1 MHFERL
7 ESSEGTIIDGLCLM
21 IPQKYEDERGFF
33 CESWNKKI
41 FDSTVESKINFVQDN
56 QSKSYYG
63 VLRGIHYQINPM
75 PQSKLIR
82 CIKGEIF
89 DIAVDIR
96 RNSKT
101 FGKWAGTILSKEN
114 MKQFWIPNGF
124 AHGFLTLSETAE
136 VLYKTNNYW
145 NQDLERTIKWDDEM
159 LSIKWPIE
167 KLNGIS
173 PILSKKDREGSNLKD
188 LITKNEVF

>member
-1 MHFERL
+1 MFKITTKIILWCIER
-7 ESSEGTIIDGLCLM
+7 
-21 IPQKYEDERGFF
+21 Y
-33 CESWNKKI
+33 
-41 FDSTVESKINFVQDN
+41 
-56 QSKSYYG
+56 
-63 VLRGIHYQINPM
+63 HYQINPI

-101 FGKWAGTILSKEN
+101 FGKWAGAILSKEN

-124 AHGFLTLSETAE
+124 AHGFLTLSKTAE